1 MVQFQKT
8 KYMTINSIQWAV
20 GAYKSVIRNKK
31 VWNRLIVYSQGNN
44 NEDRSKKFNTST
56 EYVGW

>member
-31 VWNRLIVYSQGNN
+31 VWNRLIVYPQGNN
-44 NEDRSKKFNTST
+44 NEDRSKKFNT
-56 EYVGW
+56 